1 MVFVVVVAMYISSG
15 VFLLWLFAELC
26 GAHFVVAFHCY
37 CCRCCCL
44 VLGFYFVFTLST
56 SLEFQF
62 TLLLL
67 FRAVTLPLCSLTHT
81 EASKRERESGEQLT
95 QIRNG
100 HVHRFFYRMRESQG
114 ERERGIEWDF
124 VHSLIALDSQS
135 QPRLPSLHLFFYF
148 PISLFWR
155 TVSLRFCFC
164 ICIFFGVGAVF
175 ISAQFSFATRASPI
189 SISYCCNVANKPRKP
204 PWGQGFRFRF

>member
-81 EASKRERESGEQLT
+81 EASKRA
-95 QIRNG
+95 
-100 HVHRFFYRMRESQG
+100 
-114 ERERGIEWDF
+114 RERGAAHTDTKRTRSQILLSHAREPRWAGERNWVGFCAFPHCTWFAVAAKVALFAF
-124 VHSLIALDSQS
+124 VFLFSYLSILAYCISTFL
-135 QPRLPSLHLFFYF
+135 LLHLY
-148 PISLFWR
+148 LFWR
-155 TVSLRFCFC
+155 RCGFYFCSILVCNTC
-164 ICIFFGVGAVF
+164 IANFNF
-175 ISAQFSFATRASPI
+175 ILLQ
-189 SISYCCNVANKPRKP
+189 C
-204 PWGQGFRFRF
+204 GQ

>member
-81 EASKRERESGEQLT
+81 EASKRERERAGSSAHRYGTDTFTDSFIACERAKVSG
-95 QIRNG
+95 
-100 HVHRFFYRMRESQG
+100 REALS
-114 ERERGIEWDF
+114 GI
-124 VHSLIALDSQS
+124 LCI
-135 QPRLPSLHLFFYF
+135 PSLHLIRSRSQGC
-148 PISLFWR
+148 PL
-155 TVSLRFCFC
+155 C
-164 ICIFFGVGAVF
+164 ICFSIFLSLYFGVLYLYVF
-175 ISAQFSFATRASPI
+175 ASACVSFLA
-189 SISYCCNVANKPRKP
+189 
-204 PWGQGFRFRF
+204 